1 MKELTKMERK
11 QEKRKE
17 ILIKKKATI
26 VETKEGNRER
36 GKKRR
41 IEDNRNERKE
51 KRYKSKAMKEERRQ
65 EEGE

>member
-1 MKELTKMERK
+1 MNEGIDENGKKTRER
-11 QEKRKE
+11 ERN
-17 ILIKKKATI
+17 INKKKTTI

-51 KRYKSKAMKEERRQ
+51 KRYKSKAMKEERR
-65 EEGE
+65 